1 MRMRTIKM
9 SQGKSET
16 ELIRK
21 MKESIV
27 NLQLALFYQQP
38 EFRPDT
44 KMNQVNMDMGNL
56 FDAMPQVMSL
66 PAEVPHDIPRVQM
79 KSGNNK
85 YNCNMAPARI
95 DFILNGN
102 NQSEEAWPEIVQDFK
117 AKIALFIKSTLTHSK
132 IIRFGVIGKFFMS
145 DKTPSLTI
153 SRKHLKTDLQSAE
166 EINLR
171 FNKSSSMHG
180 MKLNNITSINTAF
193 SDTFG
198 VTEKGIFIELDT
210 NNIPTQDPISNDDLI
225 AVITKI
231 LPSFSPEQV
240 KGLVK

>member
-1 MRMRTIKM
+1 
-9 SQGKSET
+9 
-16 ELIRK
+16 

-44 KMNQVNMDMGNL
+44 NMNQLNMDMGNL
-56 FDAMPQVMSL
+56 FDAMPQIMSM

-79 KSGNNK
+79 KSSNNK

-102 NQSEEAWPEIVQDFK
+102 DQNEDVWPEIVQDFS
-117 AKIALFIKSTLTHSK
+117 AKIALFLKSTMSRSK
-132 IIRFGVIGKFFMS
+132 IIRFGVIGKFFMP
-145 DKTPSLTI
+145 DKTPSHTI
-153 SRKHLKTDLQSAE
+153 SRKYLKTDLQSAE

-193 SDTFG
+193 SDSSG
-198 VTEKGIFIELDT
+198 STEKGIFIELDS
-210 NNIPTQDPISNDDLI
+210 NNIPSKEPLSNDELI
-225 AVITKI
+225 TVIRKI

>member
-1 MRMRTIKM
+1 MLL
-9 SQGKSET
+9 QGKSKPEFI
-16 ELIRK
+16 LK

-56 FDAMPQVMSL
+56 FDAMPQIMSL

-79 KSGNNK
+79 KSSNNK

-102 NQSEEAWPEIVQDFK
+102 NQSEDAWPEIVQDFK
-117 AKIALFIKSTLTHSK
+117 AKTALFIKSIMTHSK
-132 IIRFGVIGKFFMS
+132 IIRFGVIGKFFIP
-145 DKTPSLTI
+145 DKTPSHSI
-153 SRKHLKTDLQSAE
+153 SKKHLRTDLQSAE

-171 FNKSSSMHG
+171 YNKLSSMHG

-193 SDTFG
+193 SDNLG
-198 VTEKGIFIELDT
+198 ITEKGIFIDLDT
-210 NNIPTQDPISNDDLI
+210 NNIPTQEAISIDELI
-225 AVITKI
+225 VVVTKI